1 MIKTRIT
8 PKIETQSVIGLPV
21 TALPFE
27 RYIESI
33 MYWAD
38 LRLSKVVCVAN
49 VHMLTEARGDVWL
62 SSVLHQADLVTP
74 DGMPL
79 VWMLK
84 ILRRKPQDRAAGM
97 DLLVAT
103 CREAQRKRISV
114 FFVGSEQR
122 VLDRM
127 RARLNRE
134 FPDLIVGGM
143 EPLPF
148 GNLPL
153 PEEPERQV
161 IDNIKASRSGI
172 VFVSLGCPKQEKW
185 MASHKGEIPAVMI
198 GIGGVFP
205 IYAGILSHAPRVIQ
219 EAGFEWLYRLIQE
232 PRRLWMRYART
243 IPPFLWMA
251 AHQLLGIL
259 MCKMRSSRRL
269 PPHVETVPAIGP
281 DLKISVHRAMTGPD
295 ITGPDK
301 FSSGDRN

>member
-1 MIKTRIT
+1 MVKTCIT
-8 PKIETQSVIGLPV
+8 SQIETQAVIGLPV
-21 TALPFE
+21 TALTFE
-27 RYIESI
+27 GYVEHII
-33 MYWAD
+33 HWAD

-49 VHMLTEARGDVWL
+49 VHMLTEARGDRWL

-84 ILRRKPQDRAAGM
+84 LLRRKPQDRAAGM
-97 DLLVAT
+97 DLLLST
-103 CREAQRKRISV
+103 CREAQRSGIPV
-114 FFVGSEQR
+114 FFVGSEQQ

-127 RARLNRE
+127 RVRLHRE

-161 IDNIKASRSGI
+161 IEKIKASRSGV

-185 MASHKGEIPAVMI
+185 MASHQGEIPAVMI

-205 IYAGILSHAPRVIQ
+205 IYAGLLSHAPRVMR
-219 EAGFEWLYRLIQE
+219 EAGLEWLYRLIQE

-243 IPPFLWMA
+243 IPPFLWMVS
-251 AHQLLGIL
+251 HQLIGMMIL
-259 MCKMRSSRRL
+259 RTRSSRRRR
-269 PPHVETVPAIGP
+269 PRVEIVPAIGP
-281 DLKISVHRAMTGPD
+281 ELKISINRGIIVPD
-295 ITGPDK
+295 CTVPDK
-301 FSSGDRN
+301 LTSADRS